1 MNFFK
6 RLTDKKVIDLENEVS
21 TLKEELNK
29 CNKKLLEKQEH
40 INKTNAFWKK
50 KLHENK
56 NKN

>member
-6 RLTDKKVIDLENEVS
+6 FLTHKKVVDLENEVS
-21 TLKEELNK
+21 NLKEELIK

-50 KLHENK
+50 KLHEKK